1 VSLLLDLGFKRHLIR
16 GSHLMFKKGTAMVCL
31 RLGPKLLDANYL
43 STLYYLEQRGEITR
57 EFGKRWL
64 NGR

>member
-1 VSLLLDLGFKRHLIR
+1 
-16 GSHLMFKKGTAMVCL
+16 MFKKGTAMVCL